1 MIDKKCYELYHIAL
15 EQSEQKKRKTKK
27 GEKGKE
33 RIKVKRQV
41 SIKENPALQNTYFE
55 SPQFLK
61 IVISMGFLKL
71 HNQDRNQSS
80 FMAAAAGNC

>member
-15 EQSEQKKRKTKK
+15 EQSDQKQRKTKK

-41 SIKENPALQNTYFE
+41 SIQENPAAQNTYFE

-61 IVISMGFLKL
+61 IVIFMGFLKL
-71 HNQDRNQSS
+71 HNQDSYQSS
-80 FMAAAAGNC
+80 FMAAAGNC